1 MGTSLSTGK
10 AETLAWFTENKNSIN
25 RILDIGTGCGTYID
39 LIKFNNNICVDAEWI
54 GVEAWQNY
62 INEFNLTNKYNQ
74 IINQDARTLDWNSLG
89 KFSVVIAGDVL
100 EHMTKDEAIQ
110 LVETAL
116 NHCDTMIISIPIIHM
131 PQDAVNGNPFEIHV
145 KDDWS
150 HDEVMSTWQPY
161 IKSFYKKS
169 SKTKIAVYWLSR

>member
-10 AETLAWFTENKNSIN
+10 AETLAWFTENQDSIN
-25 RILDIGTGCGTYID
+25 RVLDIGTGHGTYID
-39 LIKFNNNICVDAEWI
+39 LIKFNNNVCLNSEWI
-54 GVEAWQNY
+54 GVEAWKNY
-62 INEFNLTNKYNQ
+62 IDEFNLTKKYDK

-100 EHMTKDEAIQ
+100 EQMTKNEAIQ
-110 LVETAL
+110 LVEKAVD
-116 NHCDTMIISIPIIHM
+116 HCDTMIISIPIIHM

-150 HDEVMSTWQPY
+150 HDEVMATWQPY

>member
-1 MGTSLSTGK
+1 
-10 AETLAWFTENKNSIN
+10 
-25 RILDIGTGCGTYID
+25 
-39 LIKFNNNICVDAEWI
+39 
-54 GVEAWQNY
+54 
-62 INEFNLTNKYNQ
+62 
-74 IINQDARTLDWNSLG
+74 
-89 KFSVVIAGDVL
+89 
-100 EHMTKDEAIQ
+100 MTKDEAIQ

-116 NHCDTMIISIPIIHM
+116 DHCDTMIISIPIIHM